1 MRGRAS
7 RAARALP
14 FALAC
19 AWVVA
24 LALPASA
31 AFADVKA
38 LVGGRLVDGTGGP
51 PIEDSVVIVE
61 NDRIREI
68 GRVGQLPVPE
78 NAQVISTE
86 GMTVLPGLIDLQVR
100 GMRLG
105 HGNVSRWDETY
116 VPLAERVVMP
126 AAARLLLNAGVT
138 TARDA
143 SSPLDAALTVR
154 GRIREQR
161 IPGPTLRVSGP
172 TLERDPPPSARA
184 YRWAV
189 AGPEDAKQKVERLVR
204 AGVDYVLVG
213 AVSRLEPAELTAIVT
228 TAKSNGVP
236 VWAEIRRDDDVA
248 LALEAGVDGLLG
260 LGTGAQPT
268 WPAAALDALRA
279 RAARGAPVPWTLG
292 ASALTNY
299 EWLLASREP
308 LDDARWREGLP
319 PIVVADLTASLANP
333 SAITWYEF
341 SATRRP
347 LLGARIRELR
357 AAGAKLLVGSDAGVP
372 AHIPSRATWQEIE
385 TLVRE
390 GGLSPMEAIVAATSE
405 AAALLG
411 VQHET
416 GTLTPGKYAD
426 LIVVR
431 GDPLRHVER
440 LQDLEVVMR
449 RGLRVR

>member
-1 MRGRAS
+1 MRRRDS
-7 RAARALP
+7 RAARAL
-14 FALAC
+14 ALAF
-19 AWVVA
+19 VA
-24 LALPASA
+24 VLALPLAGA
-31 AFADVKA
+31 HADVKA
-38 LVGGRLVDGTGGP
+38 FVGGRLVDGTGGA
-51 PIEDSVVIVE
+51 PIEDSVLIVDG
-61 NDRIREI
+61 DRIREI
-68 GRVGQLPVPE
+68 GRVGQLAVPA

-86 GMTVLPGLIDLQVR
+86 GMTVLPGLFDLQVR
-100 GMRLG
+100 AMRLG
-105 HGNVSRWDETY
+105 HGSVARWDETY

-126 AAARLLLNAGVT
+126 AVAKLLLNAGVT

-143 SSPLDAALTVR
+143 GSPLDAALTVR
-154 GRIREQR
+154 GRIRDQR

-172 TLERDPPPSARA
+172 TLEHDPPPSARA
-184 YRWAV
+184 YRWGV
-189 AGPEDAKQKVERLVR
+189 SGPEDAKQKVERLVR

-213 AVSRLEPAELTAIVT
+213 AVSQLQPAELAALVAA
-228 TAKSNGVP
+228 AKSNGVP

-248 LALEAGVDGLLG
+248 LALGAGVDGLVG
-260 LGTGAQPT
+260 LGSGAQPT
-268 WPAAALDALRA
+268 WPAAALEALRA

-319 PIVVADLTASLANP
+319 AIVVADLTNSLANP

-347 LLGARIRELR
+347 QLGARIRELR

-385 TLVRE
+385 ALVVEAR
-390 GGLSPMEAIVAATSE
+390 LTPMEAIVAATAD
-405 AAALLG
+405 AATLLG

-416 GTLTPGKYAD
+416 GTLTPGKHAD

-431 GDPLRHVER
+431 GDPLRHIER